1 MMRTLEPKPHRRAS
15 LAFGGPLFGA
25 ATLLVVLALT
35 GCGTS
40 DSGGGAAI
48 SPKEFSAQINSTC
61 KAHIVRL
68 KALASREEKR
78 RGIEL
83 SMRRYAEVFQ
93 GQGRITQELIADLE
107 QLKPPESVAGEWDR
121 YLDALDDVSTYTA
134 KAGADIAS
142 ALSGG
147 KPDMEELGRLEAGAE
162 ELSEAT
168 VSYDEA
174 VQDLNRAGVMSK
186 CLSEAIGDFEVGQ
199 KEPSPT
205 PSGQQPAEPNPQ
217 GPK

>member
-1 MMRTLEPKPHRRAS
+1 MRTIEPEPHRRAL
-15 LAFGGPLFGA
+15 LAVGYPLLGA
-25 ATLLVVLALT
+25 AIVLVVLALT

-48 SPKEFSAQINSTC
+48 SPKEFSAQISSTC
-61 KAHIVRL
+61 EPHIVRL
-68 KALASREEKR
+68 KALVSREEKR

-121 YLDALDDVSTYTA
+121 YLDALDDVSTSTA
-134 KAGADIAS
+134 EAGADMGA

-147 KPDMEELGRLEAGAE
+147 KPDLEEMKRISSRAE
-162 ELSEAT
+162 EMSEAT

-186 CLSEAIGDFEVGQ
+186 CFSEAIGDFEVGQ